1 MAEIVHRLSELS
13 HLRISWFGC
22 SDDDSANRLNHRHT
36 VLMLLIF
43 SAILTSRL
51 FISDLIICWTPGEFT
66 GNFVSYT
73 RHYCYVTN
81 TYYISM
87 NETIPTNINPHI
99 RRRRS
104 IYYYQWLP
112 IILALQSLLF
122 LIPRFAWSSFSPRC
136 GINIQHCLS
145 PKFDYRT
152 NRYKVHHITAM
163 LNLLARNKQ
172 HDFDRMTAND
182 NKSFSNSN
190 NSSSNRSWAFN
201 FLNMFCIPFIFSNT
215 NPFHGYYLVNL
226 FLIVKILFLINSSLQ
241 LFLLNALLTKNSVL
255 YGLEVLQNFIQGE
268 YIIGSKIFP
277 LSVYCDFNIVK
288 IGQPTLYTVQCLLP
302 MNVFNE
308 KVFTIVWFW
317 LVFLTI
323 INFKSVLF
331 TIISNSFQRFNYSY
345 VANYLSL
352 YSKKERFRRQLLV
365 KRFIFDYL
373 SADCVL
379 ILRLISEN
387 ISDLLTSEV
396 VNELWNEYKKL
407 SNLSARNREKY
418 LSNQQLKPRE
428 ATTTA
433 GQTYLDVTA
442 ATARRDMNYR
452 YSFR

>member
-1 MAEIVHRLSELS
+1 
-13 HLRISWFGC
+13 
-22 SDDDSANRLNHRHT
+22 
-36 VLMLLIF
+36 
-43 SAILTSRL
+43 
-51 FISDLIICWTPGEFT
+51 
-66 GNFVSYT
+66 
-73 RHYCYVTN
+73 
-81 TYYISM
+81 
-87 NETIPTNINPHI
+87 
-99 RRRRS
+99 
-104 IYYYQWLP
+104 
-112 IILALQSLLF
+112 
-122 LIPRFAWSSFSPRC
+122 
-136 GINIQHCLS
+136 
-145 PKFDYRT
+145 
-152 NRYKVHHITAM
+152 
-163 LNLLARNKQ
+163 
-172 HDFDRMTAND
+172 
-182 NKSFSNSN
+182 
-190 NSSSNRSWAFN
+190 
-201 FLNMFCIPFIFSNT
+201 MFCIPFVFSNT

-268 YIIGSKIFP
+268 YVIGSKIFP

-308 KVFTIVWFW
+308 KA
-317 LVFLTI
+317 
-323 INFKSVLF
+323 F
-331 TIISNSFQRFNYSY
+331 TIIWFCFRRFNYSY
-345 VANYLSL
+345 VANYLTL
-352 YSKKERFRRQLLV
+352 YSKKERFKRQLLV

-418 LSNQQLKPRE
+418 LSNRQLKPRE

-433 GQTYLDVTA
+433 GQTYLDVTE